1 MTAAPVA
8 NLLDEAARTRAEEPA
23 TRETARALVRKRR
36 LDELAGAEEATWAH
50 VEQMIGTRK
59 PDVYDDAVGLLTD
72 LQALTERDDRPS

>member
-1 MTAAPVA
+1 LLCGFHDETTPPVTAAPVA

-50 VEQMIGTRK
+50 VEQMIGTAN
-59 PDVYDDAVGLLTD
+59 PTC
-72 LQALTERDDRPS
+72 TTTPSDS